1 MGGRAGPARLTFVVG
16 NVAFEDIRYADGDA
30 IDAAMKAKPHLFP
43 NETVPTLELDDGT
56 VISQSRDIAYYAAR
70 VGKMLPDSD
79 PRKMADIDEAYTTID
94 ELSESLVASMEA
106 GHEGDKL
113 KQVRAE
119 WMEKKGKP
127 MLRRLTEIF
136 ARGSKEGPFLHG
148 AVPSVADFT
157 LLSMMGFFTC
167 GMVDHVPADFGVV
180 NAPRLAAVAA
190 AVKAYPAVAAYLEK
204 HPDM

>member
-1 MGGRAGPARLTFVVG
+1 
-16 NVAFEDIRYADGDA
+16 
-30 IDAAMKAKPHLFP
+30 
-43 NETVPTLELDDGT
+43 
-56 VISQSRDIAYYAAR
+56 
-70 VGKMLPDSD
+70 
-79 PRKMADIDEAYTTID
+79 
-94 ELSESLVASMEA
+94 MEA

-167 GMVDHVPADFGVV
+167 GMVDHVPADFGVF
-180 NAPRLAAVAA
+180 NAPRLAAVADP
-190 AVKAYPAVAAYLEK
+190 VKAYPPWRPTWRSTPKCDDDTSRCPASEK
-204 HPDM
+204 HAGARSYPW